1 MKQTSNGRSM
11 IEMLCVLAIIG
22 LLSAVTL
29 WIITRAQ
36 TKNRVNLLL
45 HDVSVAFLELAE
57 KNDDGVYGITFTP
70 ESSKQIMVEKGFYN
84 DGKITGVVI
93 VNGIDQSECQMIA
106 ENNKLDKMTF
116 WQIDETEAG
125 YLKRPLICAD
135 DTQIIFTQ
143 DYQNIYTCNNGCP
156 DEAECNYEN
165 ECKCPRGYVIDAQTG
180 TCEVLECPIVSK
192 IENIQDYDCCYKYY
206 GVWDE
211 VQGCYCQEG
220 EYFNSQRCTPYGS
233 FCSYKYTAG
242 KSGAIMSD
250 CSYEY
255 TAGNVSAVYSDC
267 SYEYHK
273 NDSTGVLSS
282 SQARGG
288 CPLNTYCALHW
299 EDSTCN
305 TAAGTQEGKIYGV
318 CTPMNNFYT
327 ICKSDVVS
335 PQVVYKKRCTG
346 NTYCALN
353 WSNDTC
359 TSGLG
364 SGSGILYGVC
374 TPMDN
379 FYTICSQK
387 NTLPKMEVLE
397 KCFEDSYC
405 SLIWKDK
412 KCSEVGNDEG
422 IIYGSCLSL
431 NGNSDQVCPA
441 TE

>member
-36 TKNRVNLLL
+36 TKNRVNVLL

-233 FCSYKYTAG
+233 FCSYKYEADEPKDKQADCYYDYT
-242 KSGAIMSD
+242 SD
-250 CSYEY
+250 TPVAKQADCYYDY
-255 TAGNVSAVYSDC
+255 TSETPTVKQADCYYDYSVSENLATLTTD
-267 SYEYHK
+267 K
-273 NDSTGVLSS
+273 
-282 SQARGG
+282 ARGG
-288 CPLNTYCALHW
+288 CDDGYYCALFWSDADCSAGIDETKRIYGACSPKENVFTVCPKKSTLARMEAVEQCPQEEFCVIAW
-299 EDSTCN
+299 EDEQCN
-305 TAAGTQEGKIYGV
+305 TITQTTQMYYGTCEQPIV
-318 CTPMNNFYT
+318 STASSCP
-327 ICKSDVVS
+327 KSD
-335 PQVVYKKRCTG
+335 
-346 NTYCALN
+346 
-353 WSNDTC
+353 
-359 TSGLG
+359 
-364 SGSGILYGVC
+364 
-374 TPMDN
+374 
-379 FYTICSQK
+379 
-387 NTLPKMEVLE
+387 
-397 KCFEDSYC
+397 
-405 SLIWKDK
+405 
-412 KCSEVGNDEG
+412 
-422 IIYGSCLSL
+422 
-431 NGNSDQVCPA
+431 
-441 TE
+441 